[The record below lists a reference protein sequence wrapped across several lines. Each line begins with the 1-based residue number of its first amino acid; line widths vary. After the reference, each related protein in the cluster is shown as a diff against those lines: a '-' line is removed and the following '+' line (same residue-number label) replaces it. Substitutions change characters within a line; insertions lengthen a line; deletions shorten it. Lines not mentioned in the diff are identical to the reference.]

1 MLIGT
6 IFGVLVIP
14 GLYYIFA
21 KMSEGKNLIKDEA
34 SEPISEEM
42 MRMSE
47 SEHLSKE
54 NASKI
59 SELKKRLKNLT
70 KRKKDEK

>member
-1 MLIGT
+1 
-6 IFGVLVIP
+6 
-14 GLYYIFA
+14 
-21 KMSEGKNLIKDEA
+21 
-34 SEPISEEM
+34 M
-42 MRMSE
+42 MTMSE

-59 SELKKRLKNLT
+59 SELKKRLKNPT